1 MIERRA
7 PANPRDPGEAPPSPC
22 VHQLVE
28 RTALADPGG
37 VALRH
42 GHRALGKSDFIAS
55 ARALAGQLL
64 DRGVE
69 PGSVVAVRLDR
80 SFEQIIAGLAI
91 LYAGSAFMN
100 IDPTDP
106 AERANRLIQVS
117 GAAAVITDHLRA
129 DDHEGI
135 VIVVGDGQFPAAG
148 SDRPLPAVNGDDL
161 AYIIH
166 TSGSTGVPNGVEITH
181 ASLLHLIDWTK
192 RTFSITSRDRTS
204 HAHGLGFDAVIWEL
218 WPALAAGATIHI
230 IDDVVRTSPELLRD
244 ALVEQQID
252 VAFAPTVL
260 AEPLI
265 ALDWPMEAPLRFLL
279 TGGDVLRA
287 YPRKPLPFALVN
299 NYGPA
304 ECTVQT
310 TWGVVPM
317 RVGDTADE
325 LPSIGRP
332 IDGVEVYILDDHQR
346 PVPAGAE
353 GEIWIGG
360 KSVGRGYRNQPE
372 LTARK
377 FWLDP
382 FSSVPGAR
390 MYRTGDHA
398 RWLDNGEIAFCGRA
412 DRQVKIGGVR
422 IELDEIALALQR
434 HPRVGSALVD
444 AVDLPGRGKV
454 LAAYVVPRT
463 RGTEPPTPLELRRF
477 LYRTLPRNYIPSFFA
492 ALEAMPLTR
501 NGKIDRARLPKPELP
516 PAGAAGERRPLSL
529 LETRVVEIMREALD
543 LDSLGLDDNFFLL
556 GGHSLVAT
564 RVIVRCREM
573 LGVPIALRDLFEAD
587 SIGEFVD
594 AIHDRLAAQLASR
607 DRRIADRLDA
617 PSWA

>member
-1 MIERRA
+1 LI
-7 PANPRDPGEAPPSPC
+7 
-22 VHQLVE
+22 E
-28 RTALADPGG
+28 RTALADPDGI
-37 VALRH
+37 ALRH
-42 GHRALGKSDFIAS
+42 GPHALSKAAFIAR
-55 ARALAGQLL
+55 ARALAGHLL
-64 DRGVE
+64 DRGVT

-91 LYAGSAFMN
+91 LSAGSAFMN

-106 AERANRLIQVS
+106 AERANRLIHVG
-117 GAAAVITDHLRA
+117 GAAAVITDRLHA

-135 VIVVGDGQFPAAG
+135 VIAVDDKQVHATHAP
-148 SDRPLPAVNGDDL
+148 DRPLPEVGGDDL

-181 ASLLHLIDWTK
+181 ASLLHLIDWTN

-310 TWGVVPM
+310 TWGIVPM
-317 RVGDTADE
+317 RVGDAADE
-325 LPSIGRP
+325 LPTIGRP
-332 IDGVEVYILDDHQR
+332 IDGVQVYILDEHQR
-346 PVPAGAE
+346 LVTAGAE

-377 FWLDP
+377 FWPDP
-382 FSSVPGAR
+382 FSTEPAAR
-390 MYRTGDHA
+390 MYRTGDRG

-412 DRQVKIGGVR
+412 DRQVKIGGIR

-434 HPRVGSALVD
+434 HPSVGSALVD
-444 AVDLPGRGKV
+444 AVELPGRGKV

-463 RGTEPPTPLELRRF
+463 RRAPAPAPLDLRRF

-492 ALEAMPLTR
+492 VLDAMPLTR
-501 NGKIDRARLPKPELP
+501 NGKIDRARLPKPQLP
-516 PAGAAGERRPLSL
+516 TAGTGERRPLSL
-529 LETRVVEIMREALD
+529 LETRVIEIMREALD
-543 LDSLGLDDNFFLL
+543 LDTLGLDDNFFLL

-564 RVIVRCREM
+564 RVIVRCREL

-587 SIGEFVD
+587 SIGEFVE
-594 AIHDRLAAQLASR
+594 AIHDRLARLLASR
-607 DRRIADRLDA
+607 ERRIADRLDA